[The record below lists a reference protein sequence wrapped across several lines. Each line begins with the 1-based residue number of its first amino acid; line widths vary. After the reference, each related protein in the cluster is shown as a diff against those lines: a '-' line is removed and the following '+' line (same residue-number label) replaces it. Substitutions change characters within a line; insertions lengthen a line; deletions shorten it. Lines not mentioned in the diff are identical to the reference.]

1 MFKMENTQSYTNK
14 SNERGIKDKKMK
26 KEKTQS
32 ILISK
37 QIEINSLLL
46 LIKLFKKAFFKK
58 TLLFKVI

>member
-46 LIKLFKKAFFKK
+46 LIKLFKKAFFK
-58 TLLFKVI
+58 